1 MSPTMLWRN
10 CSGES
15 VTFGETREISM
26 KPKIL
31 TTALTA
37 LGLSLSLSLSLSC
50 SSAWAGWD
58 DSYLPDCCAFWVGP
72 WASGPAAYYPHRWY
86 RSHRVYRYA
95 HYRRHRVKMRDNSR

>member
-1 MSPTMLWRN
+1 MLWRN

-15 VTFGETREISM
+15 ASLGETREISM

-31 TTALTA
+31 TTAVTA
-37 LGLSLSLSLSLSC
+37 LGLSLSLSL

-72 WASGPAAYYPHRWY
+72 WASGPAAYYPRRWY
-86 RSHRVYRYA
+86 RSHRIYKYS